1 MFTFAR
7 AALDG
12 LRSFVRGE
20 SAQDAF
26 EYVLII
32 GVVVVAVLIAI
43 ATPVGSSMINAVIN
57 AVCGA
62 IETLPNMSGALGT
75 CV

>member
-1 MFTFAR
+1 MLRFAR

-12 LRSFVRGE
+12 ARSFLGGE
-20 SAQDAF
+20 VAQDAF

-43 ATPVGSSMINAVIN
+43 ATPIGNTLINAVLTG
-57 AVCGA
+57 VCGA
-62 IETLPNMSGALGT
+62 VNSLTYITVS
-75 CV
+75 C

>member
-1 MFTFAR
+1 MFSIAR

-12 LRSFVRGE
+12 LRSFVRAE

-43 ATPVGSSMINAVIN
+43 ATPVGSAMINAVIDG
-57 AVCGA
+57 VCTA
-62 IETLPNMSGALGT
+62 ISTLPNIT
-75 CV
+75 VTNCTP

>member
-1 MFTFAR
+1 MFSIAR

-12 LRSFVRGE
+12 LRSFVRAE

-43 ATPVGSSMINAVIN
+43 ATPVGSTMINAVIN
-57 AVCGA
+57 GVCSAVN
-62 IETLPNMSGALGT
+62 TLPGVSGFIT
-75 CV
+75 SCT